1 MPSIKIARD
10 ALPEAHQKLFDAA
23 VDARTAYEA
32 SLRALVDVFWV
43 SPTGKALEAMHVSQP
58 YNRRLEDTG
67 AKFEKAQTNKS
78 AYFTINSVGIN
89 AANPFFEQLTSRG
102 SPNDYIDTPVVNQ
115 LLNSKLLSDDEKRV
129 LAHRVTYGLVGDPK
143 GGTDDNAD

>member
-43 SPTGKALEAMHVSQP
+43 SPTGKALEAMHVAQP
-58 YNRRLEDTG
+58 YRHRLEDTG
-67 AKFEKAQTNKS
+67 ATFQKEQTGKS
-78 AYFTINSVGIN
+78 AYFAINSAGVN
-89 AANPFFEQLTSRG
+89 AANPFFEKIAAEVTPYG
-102 SPNDYIDTPVVNQ
+102 HIDTPVVNQ

-129 LAHRVTYGLVGDPK
+129 LAHRVTRGLVGDPK
-143 GGTDDNAD
+143 AGSTDV